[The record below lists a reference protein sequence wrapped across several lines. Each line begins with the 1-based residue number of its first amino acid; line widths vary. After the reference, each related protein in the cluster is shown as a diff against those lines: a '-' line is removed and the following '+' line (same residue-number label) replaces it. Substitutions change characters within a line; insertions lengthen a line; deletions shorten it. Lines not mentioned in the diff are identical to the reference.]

1 MDCSFNTENLLGQL
15 MYSRFSG
22 IWLRYLIPK
31 LIASYS
37 LLVASSVIAQ
47 TPPVSSD
54 GKPNPNVDRFPQSL
68 PTPQPLT
75 PSNTPPLIQTPPTP
89 KPAPDEP
96 AVSIY
101 IRKIEIAGST
111 ILSQDEIASIVK
123 PFEGRSSNIKDL
135 REIVNRITQL
145 YVKRGY
151 VTSRGILVD
160 QTITDDVVKI
170 LVVEG
175 SLEKIEVEGTRR
187 LNPSYIR
194 SRINLGVR
202 KPLKAD
208 QLEDQL
214 RLLRT
219 DPLFTNIEA
228 SLKPGSE
235 LGKSILT
242 VRVTEANAI
251 SGFVGVDNY
260 LPPAVGSER
269 LGGTISYRNLT
280 GIGDE
285 LSASYYR
292 STVGGFNSWDFI
304 YRIPVNP
311 MNGTVQLRYAPSD
324 SKIIE
329 PPFSDFN
336 ITADSQLYEISYRQP
351 LIRTPY
357 EEFALSLAFTVQ
369 DGQTFVEGIPRP
381 LSLGSDEQGNSK
393 TRVLKFG
400 QDYIKR
406 DHLGAWA
413 VRSQFNFGLNVLDA
427 TNNSGSEPDGSFFNW
442 LGQLQRVQSL
452 GRDNLLIAQADM
464 QLSFNSLLPAQQ
476 FVIGGGQSLRGYRQ
490 NARAGDS
497 GFRLSVEDRIA
508 LQRDN
513 AGQPNLQIAPFV
525 DMGAVWNTSDNPD
538 KLTGETFLAS
548 VGLGLIWEPIP
559 RFLVRLDYAVPL
571 IEWRDRGD
579 NAQDRGFY
587 FSAGY
592 GF

>member
-1 MDCSFNTENLLGQL
+1 
-15 MYSRFSG
+15 MYPRFSAT
-22 IWLRYLIPK
+22 WSRYLIPK
-31 LIASYS
+31 LIACYS
-37 LLVASSVIAQ
+37 LLFASSVIAQ
-47 TPPVSSD
+47 APPVSSD

-68 PTPQPLT
+68 PTPQPLP
-75 PSNTPPLIQTPPTP
+75 PSDTPPLIPTPPTP
-89 KPAPDEP
+89 TPAPEEP
-96 AVSIY
+96 IVSIL
-101 IRKIEIAGST
+101 IQKIEVTGST
-111 ILSQDEIASIVK
+111 ILTQDEITSIIK
-123 PFEGRSSNIKDL
+123 PLEGRSATLKDL
-135 REIVNRITQL
+135 REVVNNITQL
-145 YVKRGY
+145 YINRGY
-151 VTSRGILVD
+151 ITSRAILID
-160 QTITDDVVKI
+160 QTISDGVVNI
-170 LVVEG
+170 LVIEG
-175 SLEKIEVEGTRR
+175 SLENIEVEGTQR

-194 SRINLGVR
+194 SRINLGVG

-214 RLLRT
+214 RLLKA
-219 DPLFTNIEA
+219 DPLFKNIEA

-242 VRVTEANAI
+242 VRVTEANAV

-260 LPPAVGSER
+260 SPPAVGSER
-269 LGGTISYRNLT
+269 LGGVISYRNLI

-285 LSASYYR
+285 FSASYYR
-292 STVGGFNSWDFI
+292 STAGGFNSFDFI
-304 YRIPVNP
+304 YRVPVNA

-329 PPFSDFN
+329 PPFSEFN

-351 LIRTPY
+351 LIRSPY

-369 DGQTFVEGIPRP
+369 DGQTFLEGAPTRFSQGP
-381 LSLGSDEQGNSK
+381 DERGNSK

-406 DHLGAWA
+406 DRLGAWA
-413 VRSQFNFGLNVLDA
+413 VRSQFNFGLDVLDA
-427 TNNSGSEPDGSFFNW
+427 TTNSESAPDGSFFSW

-508 LQRDN
+508 VQRDE
-513 AGQPNLQIAPFV
+513 AGQPNLQIAPFF
-525 DMGAVWNTSDNPD
+525 DMGAVWNTSDNPNR
-538 KLTGETFLAS
+538 LTGETFLAS
-548 VGLGLIWEPIP
+548 LGLGLIWEPIP
-559 RFLVRLDYAVPL
+559 NFLLRLDYAVPL

-592 GF
+592 RF